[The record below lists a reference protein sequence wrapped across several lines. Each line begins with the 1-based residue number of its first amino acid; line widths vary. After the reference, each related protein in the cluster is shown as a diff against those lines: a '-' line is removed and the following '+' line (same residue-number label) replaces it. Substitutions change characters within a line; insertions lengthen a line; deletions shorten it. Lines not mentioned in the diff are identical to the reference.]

1 LTTLS
6 VVVPATNAPAT
17 LERCLAA
24 IHAAEERPEEIV
36 VVDTPPNGGPA
47 QARNSGAS
55 SATGDVLVFIDADV
69 EVAHDAFRKIR
80 AAFDQDPHLAAVF
93 GSYDDTPA
101 AETAVSRFRNL
112 LHHHVH
118 HESAGPANTFW
129 AGLGAIR
136 RDVFLAAG
144 GFDADR
150 FHEASIED
158 IEFGMR
164 LAMDHKK
171 IALDPAIQGKHLK
184 RWTVSSMVQA
194 DFHRRG
200 VPWVRLLLEHRTNST
215 TLNLGWSQ
223 RASAAA
229 AVTLLAALAF
239 RRSRI
244 AALAATCV
252 IVLNGRFY
260 MLLLRRGGW
269 RLVAAGMPLHVL
281 HQLVSAAAVPAGV
294 IAHLRTPASRRWSR
308 SS

>member
-1 LTTLS
+1 
-6 VVVPATNAPAT
+6 
-17 LERCLAA
+17 
-24 IHAAEERPEEIV
+24 
-36 VVDTPPNGGPA
+36 
-47 QARNSGAS
+47 
-55 SATGDVLVFIDADV
+55 VFIDADV

-80 AAFDQDPHLAAVF
+80 AAFDQDPHLTAVF

-101 AETAVSRFRNL
+101 AETAVSKFRNL

-200 VPWVRLLLEHRTNST
+200 VPWVRLLLENRTNST

-260 MLLLRRGGW
+260 VLLLRRGGW

-281 HQLVSAAAVPAGV
+281 HHLVSAAAVPAGV